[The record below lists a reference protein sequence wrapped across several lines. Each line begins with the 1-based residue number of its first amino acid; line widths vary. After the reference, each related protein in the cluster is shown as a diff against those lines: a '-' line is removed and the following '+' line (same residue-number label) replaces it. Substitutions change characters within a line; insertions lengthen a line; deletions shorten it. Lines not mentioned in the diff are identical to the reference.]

1 MTSSSNTKLVLA
13 SGSPRRAQ
21 ILGDA
26 GITLE
31 VGPADIDEDAVFE
44 AALNGELS
52 AAVQAL
58 ALAKANSI
66 AETRAGEYVLGA
78 DTIVVLDGEVLG
90 KPGSADEAF
99 SMLRMLNDRSHEVI
113 TGVAVVNPAGE
124 THTKHVSTAV
134 KFRRLDEDAITEYVS
149 SGSPFDKAGGY
160 GIQDDSFAPVA
171 SYDECYLN
179 VVGLPMCATS
189 ELLEQSGFVL
199 SVALNCDDHV
209 AHGSDRAAFSA
220 DKPGSL

>member
-31 VGPADIDEDAVFE
+31 VVPADIDEDAVFE
-44 AALNGELS
+44 SALNGELS
-52 AAVQAL
+52 AAVQEL

-90 KPGSADEAF
+90 KPGSADEAV

-134 KFRRLDEDAITEYVS
+134 KFRRLDEDAIAEYVS

-160 GIQDDSFAPVA
+160 GIQDDSFATVA

-179 VVGLPMCATS
+179 VVGLPMCATR

-199 SVALNCDDHV
+199 SVALNCDGHV

-220 DKPGSL
+220 DKPRSL